1 MRHFSYLL
9 NDPVAPVSF
18 TPLSSVSHCIQY
30 ILGSGDGVDGLKYA
44 LDQVV
49 SLVLRDGVVP
59 LQGDADRARSHDEG

>member
-9 NDPVAPVSF
+9 NYPVAPVSF
-18 TPLSSVSHCIQY
+18 TPLSSMSHCIRY
-30 ILGSGDGVDGLKYA
+30 ILGSLKYA

>member
-9 NDPVAPVSF
+9 
-18 TPLSSVSHCIQY
+18 I
-30 ILGSGDGVDGLKYA
+30 YA

-49 SLVLRDGVVP
+49 SLVRDGVVP